1 MQGAISDGLG
11 LSYRSGRSCG
21 SWGERDTLLEAV
33 ARQSGS
39 VPFGARNAI
48 LAPAYVVDS
57 FVKIWSLGHAEV
69 TTATKQNDFVDD

>member
-1 MQGAISDGLG
+1 VEEAAEA
-11 LSYRSGRSCG
+11 
-21 SWGERDTLLEAV
+21 GERKTLSLRLWPASLD
-33 ARQSGS
+33 QCSL
-39 VPFGARNAI
+39 GARNAI